1 MRRNWGQKQPR
12 GMRVGYPAE
21 IKLPYA
27 IERIDEHR
35 LVYINKFY
43 RALPK
48 GEDLAWQCN
57 DPELIFSCPSKVLAS
72 LDYRRITIA
81 AARKERWIYL
91 YDSSSDLQKKA
102 VLHKYLNKLEILT
115 DVWGAPVI
123 PAMLDFYLD
132 D

>member
-1 MRRNWGQKQPR
+1 ME
-12 GMRVGYPAE
+12 VGYHAE
-21 IKLPYA
+21 RRLPYA
-27 IERIDEHR
+27 IARIDEYR
-35 LVYINKFY
+35 LVYVNKFY
-43 RALPK
+43 RLLPK
-48 GEDLAWQCN
+48 GEDLAWKCN
-57 DPELIFSCPSKVLAS
+57 DHELIFSCPAKVLAS

-91 YDSSSDLQKKA
+91 YDSSSDLQKMA